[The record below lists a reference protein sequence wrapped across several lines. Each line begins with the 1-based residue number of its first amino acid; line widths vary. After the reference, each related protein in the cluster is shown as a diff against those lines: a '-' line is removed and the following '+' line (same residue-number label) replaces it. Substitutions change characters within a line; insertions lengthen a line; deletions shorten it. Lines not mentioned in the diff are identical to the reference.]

1 MATTGKGSI
10 IKFTL
15 NVDEASMGDKTLA
28 QCDFKVDFY
37 ATTINSQ
44 GKPTT
49 PTSIFTASK
58 TGDVLVNCVKD
69 TEDDNTYYCMCDT
82 TDLNTGKLA
91 ATFTVEYTDVQL
103 DQKLKEVMTLTTD
116 ITITNVPVSPDPE
129 SSNDD

>member
-1 MATTGKGSI
+1 MATTGKGSK

-15 NVDEASMGDKTLA
+15 NVDEASMGDKTLKD
-28 QCDFKVDFY
+28 CDFKVDFY

-58 TGDVLVNCVKD
+58 TGDDLVNCVKD
-69 TEDDNTYYCMCDT
+69 SEDDNTYYCLCDT
-82 TDLNTGKLA
+82 SSLDTGKLA

-103 DQKLKEVMTLTTD
+103 EQKLKEVMTLTTD
-116 ITITNVPVSPDPE
+116 ITIGNVPVSIDPE
-129 SSNDD
+129 PSNED